1 VTETDLPSWLEG
13 LRGKYLPKLIESDSR
28 VIRVIAGPG
37 AGKTTGLKRMVQ
49 RLIEDKK
56 VEASKVFVGTFTRVI
71 AKDLSEKLGDGI
83 GKDLSIS
90 TIHSLSLRL
99 LRDHPEACRQYEL
112 RFLLGFEED
121 AMHYDVATTIDNT
134 GTIHDRRK
142 TLKRIQSDWAER
154 QSLRDAAFWGEAD
167 RWLRRHGGMLI
178 GEVVPLAT
186 SALEANDVPRGYF
199 DYVIVDEYQDLT
211 ACEQKLIEL
220 IWSENGSLV
229 VLGDDDQSIYSFRY
243 NHPGG
248 VSEFAAK
255 WPEDVLQDTPLPEN
269 HRSGTAIVSL
279 ANIMMA
285 SAGSSKP
292 PMIPQKGED
301 GNVAFLNWFS
311 SSKEIDGLA
320 NYVRLHED
328 TEFLI
333 LVPRR
338 FIGYRL
344 KAAIGTDARTSFYQQ
359 VLESPYVQECFAAAS
374 LIANPCDS
382 VSTRSWLSFKKSG
395 GEFAPNHNAD
405 AYSTIC
411 GATSSVGLDLLREI
425 VNDSLKVTG
434 AGSTH
439 IKNRAKQFIQLYD
452 SMPEQ
457 IEDQIKVLFNPS
469 SADVIQDEEKQ
480 AQVSDDL
487 SLLREALLNYHRE
500 EPSAPLSDLMDNL
513 RYRIAT
519 RTPLADD
526 DSPCRVRIM
535 TLHSAKGLEADVII
549 VAGASDQIIPGPSY
563 GTADEKEH
571 HREEQRRLLYVSL
584 TRARQHLIV
593 SWPSLLSYDDAKKN
607 NIRTDSTFRKRDG
620 SLAVRL
626 TKSSL
631 LPDVTGIDYAQQTT
645 GASWLKEQIEAMAN
659 MEDE

>member
-1 VTETDLPSWLEG
+1 MTENKLPSWLEG
-13 LRGKYLPKLIESDSR
+13 LRGEYLPKLIESDSS

-49 RLIEDKK
+49 RLVQDKK
-56 VEASKVFVGTFTRVI
+56 VEPSKVFVGTFTRVI

-121 AMHYDVATTIDNT
+121 AMLYDVAIALANS

-154 QSLRDAAFWGEAD
+154 QSLRDASFWGEAD

-186 SALEANDVPRGYF
+186 SALEANDIPRGYF

-220 IWSENGSLV
+220 IWSQQGSLV
-229 VLGDDDQSIYSFRY
+229 ILGDDDQSIYSFRY

-255 WPEDVLQDTPLPEN
+255 WPEDIFQDTPLPEN

-301 GNVAFLNWFS
+301 GNVVFLNWVS

-320 NYVRLHED
+320 NYIKSCKD
-328 TEFLI
+328 TEFLV

-338 FIGYRL
+338 FIGHRL
-344 KAAIGTDARTSFYQQ
+344 KAAVGSDARTSFYQQ
-359 VLESPYVQECFAAAS
+359 VLESPHVQERFAAAS
-374 LIANPCDS
+374 LVANTCDS
-382 VSTRSWLSFKKSG
+382 VSTRSWLSFKGSG
-395 GEFAPNHNAD
+395 GEYAPNHNAI
-405 AYSTIC
+405 AYSTVC
-411 GATSSVGLDLLREI
+411 RATSSVGLTLFREI
-425 VNDSLKVTG
+425 AGNNLKVTG

-439 IKNRAKQFIQLYD
+439 IKNRAEKFIQLYD
-452 SMPEQ
+452 SMPDQ
-457 IEDQIKVLFNPS
+457 IEDQIKVLFDPS
-469 SADVIQDEEKQ
+469 IADTIQDEEKQ

-487 SLLREALLNYHRE
+487 SLLREALLNYLRR
-500 EPSAPLSDLMDNL
+500 EPSAHLSDLMDNL

-526 DSPCRVRIM
+526 DSSCRVRIM

-549 VAGASDQIIPGPSY
+549 VAGSSDQIIPGPSY

-593 SWPSLLSYDDAKKN
+593 SWPTMLSYEDAKKN
-607 NIRTDSTFRKRDG
+607 NIRIDSTFRKKDN

-631 LPDVTGIDYAQQTT
+631 LPDVAGIDFAQQTS
-645 GASWLKEQIEAMAN
+645 GDNWLKEQLAM
-659 MEDE
+659 MTSVEDE